1 MIRRPTRSTR
11 TVTLFPST
19 TLFVSFGNVI
29 LGFAGVELVLVGD
42 ADDDFIDERRAK
54 ARDLRIGAAGNGR
67 PLGRSGRDRALR
79 APIQHA
85 RLRPTR
91 PPPGD
96 AHRNAALG
104 QAAGRPDKRGVGKSG
119 ARTCTYGGDPVPHKK
134 NKT

>member
-79 APIQHA
+79 VRLQHA
-85 RLRPTR
+85 RLRQTR
-91 PPPGD
+91 RRPG
-96 AHRNAALG
+96 AHYRIAALG
-104 QAAGRPDKRGVGKSG
+104 PAGGRHFGPQRREVLVSGGFSRGGTP
-119 ARTCTYGGDPVPHKK
+119 ARRY
-134 NKT
+134 